1 MDKSAPLVRN
11 ASRPALV
18 TFAVIYCLFLTLK
31 ISYWLASEGWD
42 LAWMGDI
49 ALIALLPPVLTCI
62 LLLTGGLLLWCRS
75 KKSSWCLLGALL
87 LGLTLIPIMLP
98 EILRVPASMYVQAAW
113 YVLPAT
119 LQAALLV
126 GVWFYSHQLR
136 RTGYFK

>member
-42 LAWMGDI
+42 LARTGDI
-49 ALIALLPPVLTCI
+49 SPILMLSPVLTCI
-62 LLLTGGLLLWCRS
+62 LLTTGGLLLWCRS
-75 KKSSWCLLGALL
+75 QKSSWCLLGALL
-87 LGLTLIPIMLP
+87 LGLGLIPSMIP
-98 EILRVPASMYVQAAW
+98 EILRVPASMYLQAAR

-136 RTGYFK
+136 STGYYK

>member
-18 TFAVIYCLFLTLK
+18 TFALIYCLFLTLK

-42 LAWMGDI
+42 LARMGDI
-49 ALIALLPPVLTCI
+49 WPIWMLAPVLTCI
-62 LLLTGGLLLWCRS
+62 LLTAGGLLLWCRS
-75 KKSSWCLLGALL
+75 EKSSRCLLGALL
-87 LGLTLIPIMLP
+87 LGPVLIPSMMP
-98 EILRVPASMYVQAAW
+98 EILRVPASMYVQVAW

-119 LQAALLV
+119 LKAALLI

-136 RTGYFK
+136 RTGYFN